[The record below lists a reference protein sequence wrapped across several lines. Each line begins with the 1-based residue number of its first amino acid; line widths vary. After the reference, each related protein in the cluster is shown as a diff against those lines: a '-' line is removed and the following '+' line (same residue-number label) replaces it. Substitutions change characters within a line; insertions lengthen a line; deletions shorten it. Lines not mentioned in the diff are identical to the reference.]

1 MQRDPLFFCG
11 NNVIPPSWT
20 LILPGSWKESKTDL
34 KEEVD
39 GFQIVTL
46 TPTSSLLSAPPSFP
60 APPPLVFSL
69 AFQDGCRD
77 QFTSEILSKKRVLC
91 RLPMNSNIS
100 FVCSE
105 FSLSFMQYKET
116 LIFLWQEQD
125 ARVLQPGLLL
135 VHTMIERRGNELI
148 RLMMNKWKKNT
159 TG

>member
-1 MQRDPLFFCG
+1 
-11 NNVIPPSWT
+11 
-20 LILPGSWKESKTDL
+20 
-34 KEEVD
+34 
-39 GFQIVTL
+39 
-46 TPTSSLLSAPPSFP
+46 
-60 APPPLVFSL
+60 
-69 AFQDGCRD
+69 
-77 QFTSEILSKKRVLC
+77 
-91 RLPMNSNIS
+91 MNSNIS

-105 FSLSFMQYKET
+105 FSVSLMQYKET